1 MKTHVMTGLS
11 TRYLNLNQRR
21 KTMTLRV
28 DMKYGY
34 YDKDYNYTKEP
45 SIVLFLGGFTNDTH
59 VLSLRELKDA
69 LDNLKEKDDE

>member
-1 MKTHVMTGLS
+1 
-11 TRYLNLNQRR
+11 
-21 KTMTLRV
+21 MTLRV